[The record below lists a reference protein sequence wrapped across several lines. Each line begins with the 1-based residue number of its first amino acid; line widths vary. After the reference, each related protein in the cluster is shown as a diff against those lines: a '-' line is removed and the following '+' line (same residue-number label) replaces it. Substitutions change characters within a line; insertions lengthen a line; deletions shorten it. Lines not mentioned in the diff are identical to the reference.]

1 MSSCCFGANCMVIKD
16 NKMAKVFVTCFKNA
30 DLRLRLDHEKGM
42 LKINKRPIFTSSVR
56 VNLFSYF

>member
-1 MSSCCFGANCMVIKD
+1 MIIKD